1 MSRTNL
7 KATHIYLKERLSCQQ
22 LKAVYKP
29 TIGSSLTPSFLTTED
44 VDSLDIHG
52 NSSTSKISKKIT
64 FLITLV
70 SLWDVVSRLNSLPL
84 WGEGGRWE
92 RGVST
97 LITQSHFP

>member
-84 WGEGGRWE
+84 WGERGRWE
-92 RGVST
+92 GGVST